1 MLNIAVKLD
10 THVKLESMEYLKHHS
25 LAQQKV
31 NTAHSVVTKNRIA
44 QKEHGMIKL
53 LLMLNAILVHVAFTA
68 TAMLIKNLVSLVI
81 TVLKVLP
88 TRQCLAVRPERT
100 TIKLKLLLF
109 KTAEFVHRANTVHTK
124 QEPIYQTA
132 WTATIAILGTQCRR
146 QKTASVRKDTT
157 ARQESKLR
165 VLLALFSIS
174 KADDLWAIACLV
186 LQDGFARPKRSL
198 KIQKILETTIL
209 SAKRDSSV
217 SQEQQRQNQTMIQT
231 VRRSSA
237 SVPQDSNVRWMAL
250 PSQLAVQTA
259 STNRTLLKAS
269 VRINA
274 QLDIFAEAC

>member
-1 MLNIAVKLD
+1 VLALHAQLDSIALKKEFGILLNIGAKLG

-100 TIKLKLLLF
+100 TIKLKPLLF

-146 QKTASVRKDTT
+146 QKTVSVRKDTT
-157 ARQESKLR
+157 VR
-165 VLLALFSIS
+165 
-174 KADDLWAIACLV
+174 
-186 LQDGFARPKRSL
+186 
-198 KIQKILETTIL
+198 LE
-209 SAKRDSSV
+209 
-217 SQEQQRQNQTMIQT
+217 
-231 VRRSSA
+231 
-237 SVPQDSNVRWMAL
+237 
-250 PSQLAVQTA
+250 
-259 STNRTLLKAS
+259 
-269 VRINA
+269 
-274 QLDIFAEAC
+274 